1 MRARTP
7 REARGSQTERR
18 EAQAGWLCP
27 GPPCPPRQ
35 RLRPEPVFPSH
46 PESLTH
52 RCSHGDALTSRPRG
66 PAVRSLSA
74 LSPSPVL
81 PAGTSVSFQNMRLGC
96 KSSSTSTTCGSSRES
111 PAGPAPAGDGG
122 GLWAPPLGPRPWAAP
137 LTPGPPNCC
146 SRCACPAPE
155 AALTW
160 ALLAQPGPCRLVSVA
175 GALQSHHS
183 WQIHGEQWKR

>member
-7 REARGSQTERR
+7 REARGSQMERR

-74 LSPSPVL
+74 LSPSPRPPSRHQREPSEHAPGLQVL
-81 PAGTSVSFQNMRLGC
+81 LDVHHLWLLQGVARRPRPRWRWWGPLG
-96 KSSSTSTTCGSSRES
+96 S
-111 PAGPAPAGDGG
+111 PAGPPAVGCS
-122 GLWAPPLGPRPWAAP
+122 PH
-137 LTPGPPNCC
+137 PGA
-146 SRCACPAPE
+146 S
-155 AALTW
+155 
-160 ALLAQPGPCRLVSVA
+160 
-175 GALQSHHS
+175 
-183 WQIHGEQWKR
+183 